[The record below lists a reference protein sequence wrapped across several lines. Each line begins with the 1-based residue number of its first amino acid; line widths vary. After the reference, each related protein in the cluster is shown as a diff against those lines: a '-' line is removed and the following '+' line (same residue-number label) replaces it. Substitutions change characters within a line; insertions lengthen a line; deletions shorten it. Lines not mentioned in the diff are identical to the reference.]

1 MNVLRR
7 YSLGLGRAAV
17 LVTAVVVAAMGVV
30 QDAAPVKGGPTAEII
45 ISLSN
50 TVPIRAGTIILNPGG
65 TSRELYM
72 WVVGVDD
79 PSGVSAY
86 NLELY
91 FDGTY
96 FKMMSFVGSSVWLSS
111 TNRNGACAPP
121 GTIEPPPPASAN
133 HAYLSCVTIGAA
145 PPFGPNGDGLLAKLV
160 IRPGVAMGTAS
171 VLDLS
176 AAENGGTFLLN
187 TPANP
192 DDCFPIQPEC
202 FVPVTLINST
212 IIFLNCGDNNGDG
225 VIDLTNDI
233 LGVILRYQMTDSHPD
248 WDPAFDLDTNGVIDL
263 SNDILGTILQY
274 QLPCLQNP

>member
-1 MNVLRR
+1 MNVLTR

-45 ISLSN
+45 FSMSN
-50 TVPIRAGTIILNPGG
+50 TVPTRAGTIILNPGG
-65 TSRELYM
+65 TSRELYI

-91 FDGTY
+91 FDGTD
-96 FKMMSFVGSSVWLSS
+96 FFMSSFVGDTTWLSS
-111 TNRNGACAPP
+111 TDRNGACAPP
-121 GTIEPPPPASAN
+121 AIIEPAPPAPGE
-133 HAYLSCVTIGAA
+133 HAYLSCVTIGA
-145 PPFGPNGDGLLAKLV
+145 PPPLGPTGDGLLAKLV
-160 IRPGVAMGTAS
+160 IRPQDVLGPSTT
-171 VLDLS
+171 LDLS

-212 IIFLNCGDNNGDG
+212 VIFLTCGDNNGDG

-233 LGVILRYQMTDSHPD
+233 LGVILRYQMTDSHPE
-248 WDPAFDLDTNGVIDL
+248 WDPAFDLDANGVIDL